1 MASDDQKSSPAT
13 WPFLVTG
20 FILVVFCGIIL
31 AIIFVP
37 NRKVWTNDAYVTA
50 HYATIAP
57 RVPGQVVQVLVDDN
71 QSVKAGQI
79 LARLDPRDYETTLTR
94 SRAQLAQDEALVL
107 DAEAAVDR
115 QPSMIEESKAE
126 AGRIEAQLVY
136 ARQNAQRYHNLAQ
149 TGAGSAQER
158 QLTNASMREMEA
170 NLRSMKARIT
180 AAEDEVPILKAR
192 HEAALRKLKIDHA
205 IVRQD
210 ELNLSYTEIRAL
222 FDGMVGE
229 KTVQAGNYVSPG
241 TALMALVPMDQLWV
255 MANYRELAL
264 RHMRPGQ
271 HARIHV
277 DAYDVDLDGIVD
289 SIPPAS
295 GAAFAPIAPE
305 NATGNFT
312 KIVQRLPVKIV
323 VAPNQPLAKLLR
335 MGFSVETTVD
345 TRLENV
351 VDEQRHSADGI
362 TAR

>member
-71 QSVKAGQI
+71 QSVKAGQV

-158 QLTNASMREMEA
+158 QLTDASMREMEA

-180 AAEDEVPILKAR
+180 AAEDEVPILRAR

-351 VDEQRHSADGI
+351 VDEQRHSANGI

>member
-71 QSVKAGQI
+71 QSVKAGQV
-79 LARLDPRDYETTLTR
+79 LARLDPRDYETTLAR

-158 QLTNASMREMEA
+158 QLTDASMREMEA

-180 AAEDEVPILKAR
+180 AAEDEVPILRAR

-345 TRLENV
+345 THLENV
-351 VDEQRHSADGI
+351 VDEQKHSANGI

>member
-1 MASDDQKSSPAT
+1 MASDDQKSSPAK

-57 RVPGQVVQVLVDDN
+57 RVPGQVVEVLVDDN
-71 QSVKAGQI
+71 QSVKAGQVM
-79 LARLDPRDYETTLTR
+79 ARLDPRDYETALTR
-94 SRAQLAQDEALVL
+94 SRAQLAHDEALVL

-126 AGRIEAQLVY
+126 AARIEAQLVY

-158 QLTNASMREMEA
+158 QLTDASMREMEA

-180 AAEDEVPILKAR
+180 AAQDEIPILRAR
-192 HEAALRKLKIDHA
+192 HEAALRTLKIDHA
-205 IVRQD
+205 VVRQD
-210 ELNLSYTEIRAL
+210 ELNLSYTEIRAP

-229 KTVQAGNYVSPG
+229 KTVQSGNYVSPG
-241 TALMALVPMDQLWV
+241 AALMALVPMDQLWV

-277 DAYDVDLDGIVD
+277 DAYDMDLDGIVD

-345 TRLENV
+345 THLENV
-351 VDEQRHSADGI
+351 VDEQRHSANGI